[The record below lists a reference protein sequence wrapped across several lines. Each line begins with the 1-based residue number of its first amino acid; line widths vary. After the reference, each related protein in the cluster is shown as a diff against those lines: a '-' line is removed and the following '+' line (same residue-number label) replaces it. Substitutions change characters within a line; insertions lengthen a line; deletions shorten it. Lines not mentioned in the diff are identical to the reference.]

1 MRSVMSIAHLTFS
14 EALRNKI
21 MYAVLAFLILML
33 LAASVLA
40 SVTMGRTELMILD
53 LGLGGISI
61 LANLMAIVIT
71 IQSLQQEKESRTLYV
86 LLTRLSSRWQY
97 IVGKFLGLA
106 MVLGGLVLLMC
117 ALLTVLVYLF
127 GSVYPLSLL
136 EACLSTLLETWL
148 VIAVAM
154 LFAQTSSLF
163 LAILLTLCVDIAGRF
178 TTVIYQFGQQSDAS
192 SLRILTEIM
201 YYALPNLEAVN
212 LRNSAG
218 YISSYASDLL
228 VHVFTYGFIEIA
240 FLLILAAYIF
250 EKRNL
255 S

>member
-1 MRSVMSIAHLTFS
+1 MRSVINIARLTFS

-33 LAASVLA
+33 LATSALA
-40 SVTMGRTELMILD
+40 SVTMGRTELMVLD
-53 LGLGGISI
+53 LGMGGISI

-86 LLTRLSSRWQY
+86 LLTRLSNRWQY

-117 ALLTVLVYLF
+117 ALLTALIYLF

-136 EACLSTLLETWL
+136 EACLSMLLETWL

-163 LAILLTLCVDIAGRF
+163 LAILLTLCVDISGRF

-201 YYALPNLEAVN
+201 YYTLPNLETVN

-218 YISSYASDLL
+218 YISSYGTEML
-228 VHVFTYGFIEIA
+228 VHVFTYGFIEIS

>member
-1 MRSVMSIAHLTFS
+1 MRSVIHIAHLTFS

-33 LAASVLA
+33 LTASALA
-40 SVTMGRTELMILD
+40 SVTMGRTELMVLD

-86 LLTRLSSRWQY
+86 LLTRLPGRWQY

-117 ALLTVLVYLF
+117 ALLVGLVYSF
-127 GSVYPLSLL
+127 GSVYPLSILQ
-136 EACLSTLLETWL
+136 ACLSTLLETWL
-148 VIAVAM
+148 VIAIAM

-178 TTVIYQFGQQSDAS
+178 TTVIYQFGQQSDS
-192 SLRILTEIM
+192 FSLRTLTEIM
-201 YYALPNLEAVN
+201 YYLLPNLEAVN

-218 YISSYASDLL
+218 YIASYTWELL
-228 VHVFTYGFIEIA
+228 AHVFAYGLIEIA
-240 FLLILAAYIF
+240 FLLALSSYIF